1 MNMKLATFEYACK
14 EQWGFVIHHPQYNE
28 LWVFSPLLLNIQLNK
43 CRTPTSGLWVSPLDF
58 LIDWPADLAGFLA
71 LEDKGMAALN
81 KMAAYVQIALEQGM
95 DQLTI
100 TEAGFP
106 LSSVKLKAPIPR
118 PRIYFGL
125 VQNGPSFIRNNPNR
139 NSSNLFPQGHNR
151 PQGSAIGFGDPVVMP
166 GDAFDAWGYNVEL
179 AVVIGRK
186 GRYIPANK
194 ALEYVAGY
202 MPVVDIST
210 NGFYKLA
217 LGNMTGYKV
226 PEGTDWFQEAM
237 MSWCGKMADTL
248 CPMGPFIVTKD
259 QIPNIY
265 DLLAYTRENGLTRDR
280 AITGSYLLGV
290 ERVIQWYS
298 SFGTLYPGDVIHL
311 GTMAVDGLGR
321 LVTDRYDRSDR
332 IEAEIERLGVL
343 QNSVVI
349 PAKNEWRDADEPSRQ
364 IHPSPAVRDIIASG
378 KDCLSKPADWKIED
392 TRHYWTVYGNYRD
405 VKKVEGANVSDYP
418 RILNTPASSLAA
430 SAAVID
436 VPARATTLD
445 VGIEMACVIKKLAH
459 NVKRS
464 EAANYILGY
473 TPLLSV
479 SDRSFGD
486 IIVQPATPQ
495 EQALP
500 VVYGRWAD
508 GFNIL
513 LGEPKPMS
521 AGELYNLDMTVEAG
535 GKTAAGSTAEYHLD
549 FACIIEF
556 VSTYITLFPGD
567 VLTLGRIANRVS
579 VEAAE
584 AANNGLTFCGRI
596 DKLGEV
602 KVNILKDEQR
612 KPVRII
618 RSSDVHVEI
627 K

>member
-1 MNMKLATFEYACK
+1 MKLATFQSAGK
-14 EQWGFVIHHPQYNE
+14 ERWGFVINHPRYDE
-28 LWVFSPLLLNIQLNK
+28 LWVFSPSLLNIQLNK

-71 LEDKGMAALN
+71 LEEKGTTALG
-81 KMAAYVQIALEQGM
+81 KMVAYVQIALEQGM

-106 LSSVKLKAPIPR
+106 VSSVKLKAPIPR

-151 PQGSAIGFGDPVVMP
+151 PQGTAIGFDHPVVM
-166 GDAFDAWGYNVEL
+166 GGEAFDSWGYNVEL
-179 AVVIGRK
+179 GVVIGKK

-202 MPVVDIST
+202 LPVTDIAT
-210 NGFYKLA
+210 NGFYRLA
-217 LGNMTGYKV
+217 LGGGAGYKV

-248 CPMGPFIVTKD
+248 CPMGPYIVTRD
-259 QIPNIY
+259 EIPNVY

-298 SFGTLYPGDVIHL
+298 SFGTLYPGDVLHL

-321 LVTDRYDRSDR
+321 LATDRYDRDDR
-332 IEAEIERLGVL
+332 IEAEIERLGSL
-343 QNSVVI
+343 KNSIVI
-349 PAKNEWRDADEPSRQ
+349 PVKNEWRDADEPSRK
-364 IHPSPAVRDIIASG
+364 IHPSPAVRDVMAAG
-378 KDCLSKPADWKIED
+378 KERIDVAADWNLAD
-392 TRHYWTVYGNYRD
+392 ARHYWTVYSNYRD
-405 VKKVEGANVSDYP
+405 VKAVEGFNVSDYP
-418 RILNTPASSLAA
+418 RMLNTPASSLAVA
-430 SAAVID
+430 GSQID
-436 VPARATTLD
+436 IPARATTLD
-445 VGIEMACVIKKLAH
+445 VGIELACVIKKLACK
-459 NVKRS
+459 VKK
-464 EAANYILGY
+464 EDAADHILGF
-473 TPLLSV
+473 TPLLSI
-479 SDRSFGD
+479 SDRSFAD

-508 GFNIL
+508 GFNVV
-513 LGEPKPMS
+513 LGEPKQMD
-521 AGELYNLDMTVEAG
+521 AAALYNLNMKVEAG
-535 GKTAAGSTAEYHLD
+535 GKTATGTTAEYHLD
-549 FACIIEF
+549 FADIIAF

-567 VLTLGRIANRVS
+567 VLTLGRIADMVN

-584 AANNGLTFCGRI
+584 AVNNGLSFRGSI
-596 DKLGEV
+596 DKLGDVE
-602 KVNILKDEQR
+602 VNILKDEQR

>member
-1 MNMKLATFEYACK
+1 MKLATFEYGCK
-14 EQWGFVIHHPQYNE
+14 EQWGFVINHPQYNE

-58 LIDWPADLAGFLA
+58 LIDWPCDLSGFLA
-71 LEDKGMAALN
+71 MEERGMAALG
-81 KMAAYVQIALEQGM
+81 KMASYVQIALEQGM

-100 TEAGFP
+100 SEAGFP
-106 LSSVKLKAPIPR
+106 LSAVKLKAPIPR

-151 PQGSAIGFGDPVVMP
+151 PQGTAVGFGDPIVMG
-166 GDAFDAWGYNVEL
+166 GDAFDSWGYNVEL
-179 AVVIGRK
+179 GVVIGKK
-186 GRYIPANK
+186 GRYIAANK
-194 ALEYVAGY
+194 AMEYVAGY
-202 MPVVDIST
+202 LPVIDIAT

-217 LGNMTGYKV
+217 LGNTSSYKV

-259 QIPNIY
+259 QVPNIY
-265 DLLAYTRENGLTRDR
+265 DLLSYTRENGLTRDR

-298 SFGTLYPGDVIHL
+298 SFGTLYPGDVLHL

-321 LVTDRYDRSDR
+321 LATDRYDHDDR
-332 IEAEIERLGVL
+332 IEAEIERLGSL
-343 QNSVVI
+343 KNSVVI
-349 PAKNEWRDADEPSRQ
+349 PAKNEWRDANDPSLK
-364 IHPSPAVRDIIASG
+364 IHPSPAVRDIIAG
-378 KDCLSKPADWKIED
+378 GGDCLNKPSDWKLKD
-392 TRHYWTVYGNYRD
+392 ARHYWTVYSNYRD
-405 VKKVEGANVSDYP
+405 VKAVEGLNVSDYP
-418 RILNTPASSLAA
+418 RLLNTPASSLAA
-430 SAAVID
+430 NGATID
-436 VPARATTLD
+436 IPARATTLD
-445 VGIEMACVIKKLAH
+445 IGIELACVIKKLTW
-459 NVKRS
+459 NVKK
-464 EAANYILGY
+464 ENAADYILGY
-473 TPLLSV
+473 TPLLSI
-479 SDRSFGD
+479 SDRSFAD

-508 GFNIL
+508 GFNVML
-513 LGEPKPMS
+513 SEPKQID
-521 AGELYNLDMTVEAG
+521 AGELYNLDMRVEAA
-535 GKTAAGSTAEYHLD
+535 GKTVTGTTAEYHLD
-549 FACIIEF
+549 FAAVIEF

-567 VLTLGRIANRVS
+567 VLTLGRTAGRINLD
-579 VEAAE
+579 AAE
-584 AANNGLTFCGRI
+584 AANNGLVFCGKV

-602 KVNILKDEQR
+602 RVNILKDEQR
-612 KPVRII
+612 KSVKII